1 MQAFLQDLRF
11 GSRMLLKN
19 PWFSALGIFILTLG
33 IAGNIVI
40 FSFFNSFYLRPFPFK
55 EADRLVDLDES
66 APRWN
71 LERTGLS
78 YPSFDQW
85 RQGNRCFERM
95 GAWSGVAFNLSFGD
109 QAQRISGAKVT
120 HDVGAVFGIRPVLG
134 RLFLPEED
142 RPLGPKVVVLGNGL
156 WKRAFGGAEVVGKV
170 LRLDKEPY
178 TIVGVLPVEVGVFD
192 DCEFWVPL
200 GEGPESQSGWYLR
213 GAARL
218 KPGVTLAQA
227 RGELTRLRQGLLE
240 KKQANEN
247 TFPRVDWLSE
257 RFFGEGRS
265 EE

>member
-85 RQGNRCFERM
+85 RQGNRCFELM

-109 QAQRISGAKVT
+109 QAQRLSS
-120 HDVGAVFGIRPVLG
+120 LG
-134 RLFLPEED
+134 
-142 RPLGPKVVVLGNGL
+142 
-156 WKRAFGGAEVVGKV
+156 
-170 LRLDKEPY
+170 
-178 TIVGVLPVEVGVFD
+178 
-192 DCEFWVPL
+192 
-200 GEGPESQSGWYLR
+200 
-213 GAARL
+213 
-218 KPGVTLAQA
+218 
-227 RGELTRLRQGLLE
+227 
-240 KKQANEN
+240 
-247 TFPRVDWLSE
+247 
-257 RFFGEGRS
+257 
-265 EE
+265 